1 MGDNTAL
8 CPLTALAVGSGWVDV
23 ELEGSSNMGHEEV
36 PPERPP
42 GATEGRDS
50 SAMVLRA
57 PGVRELAERGIPD
70 GVSSEYC
77 FAKDLEK
84 SRGGVP
90 MKVWAFLEGKGLVL

>member
-1 MGDNTAL
+1 MLRLRGDNTPL
-8 CPLTALAVGSGWVDV
+8 CPPTALAVGPGWVDA

-50 SAMVLRA
+50 SAMELRA
-57 PGVRELAERGIPD
+57 PGVREPAGEA
-70 GVSSEYC
+70 SSEYC
-77 FAKDLEK
+77 FVKDLEK

-90 MKVWAFLEGKGLVL
+90 MKVQAFLEGKGLVL